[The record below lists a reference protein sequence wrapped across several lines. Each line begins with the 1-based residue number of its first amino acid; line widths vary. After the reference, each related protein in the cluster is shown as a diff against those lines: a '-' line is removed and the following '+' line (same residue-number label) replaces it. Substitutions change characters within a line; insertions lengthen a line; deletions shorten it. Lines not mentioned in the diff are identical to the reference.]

1 MAINFPDTPSTNDT
15 YLAPNGIQYI
25 YTGVKWRPFKP
36 VESTVGTITA
46 SSQLNISA
54 GGSNQSVVITPSGT
68 GNIQLVGPVGIGT
81 NAPYALLDLYSATLS
96 AITVTGDSTT
106 AIVLARA
113 SNDASGSA
121 LNFRKSRGAISSPL
135 AVNSGDQ
142 IAISNYTAYD
152 GSALQ
157 VVSQIQGRVET
168 ITGLND
174 VSGILSFYT
183 RPDGVG
189 GALAERMRIS
199 GNGNVGIGTSSP
211 DQLMT
216 INSANTTTN
225 SLVSY
230 KQGETTYGYTGLGG
244 DNKMRIQGV
253 GAALEM
259 QTTTAQPITF
269 NVGGTLRMTI
279 DTSGRVT
286 TPFQPAFTAKGL
298 AAQTTYT
305 RNQVVVFNTAP
316 LNIGSG
322 YNTANGRFTAPV
334 AGTYA
339 FAFQIYLNPGNTNA
353 PLAFYKNGTLE
364 IFFLQNAALNGI
376 GLTTIISLA
385 ASDYVEVRVRDV
397 AGGTATIFGGGDHTQ
412 FTGYLIG

>member
-36 VESTVGTITA
+36 VESTVGTITG
-46 SSQLNISA
+46 SSQLNLAA

-68 GNIQLVGPVGIGT
+68 GNIQLAGPVGIGT
-81 NAPYALLDLYSATLS
+81 NAPSTLLDLYSATTS

-106 AIVLARA
+106 AIVLVRA
-113 SNDASGSA
+113 SNDASGSL
-121 LNFRKSRGAISSPL
+121 LNFRKSRGAISSRL

-142 IAISNYTAYD
+142 IATSNYTAYD

-199 GNGNVGIGTSSP
+199 ANGNVGIGTSSP
-211 DQLMT
+211 DQLMA

-230 KQGETTYGYTGLGG
+230 KQNGTTYGYTGLGG

-286 TPFQPAFTAKGL
+286 KPYQPAFTAKGL

-322 YNTANGRFTAPV
+322 YNIANGRFTAPV

-376 GLTTIISLA
+376 GLSTIISLA

-397 AGGTATIFGGGDHTQ
+397 ASATAVIFGGADHTQ

>member
-68 GNIQLVGPVGIGT
+68 GNIQLAGLVGIGT
-81 NAPYALLDLYSATLS
+81 NAPSTLLDLYSATTS

-106 AIVLARA
+106 AIVLVRA
-113 SNDASGSA
+113 SNDAAGSA
-121 LNFRKSRGAISSPL
+121 LNFRKARGTIGTRL
-135 AVNSGDQ
+135 AVNTGDQ
-142 IAISNYTAYD
+142 IAASNYTAYD
-152 GSALQ
+152 GADLK

-168 ITGLND
+168 ITGIND

-199 GNGNVGIGTSSP
+199 GNGNVGIGTTTPVVKLDVNGAVNASGPVNASNFEAGYGRSSDGP
-211 DQLMT
+211 AYIDLISDTTYTDFGTRLIRNAGSTGSTNLAHRGTGDLIISTQDT
-216 INSANTTTN
+216 SSIAFRTTN
-225 SLVSY
+225 T
-230 KQGETTYGYTGLGG
+230 ER
-244 DNKMRIQGV
+244 MRIDST
-253 GAALEM
+253 GA
-259 QTTTAQPITF
+259 
-269 NVGGTLRMTI
+269 
-279 DTSGRVT
+279 VT
-286 TPFQPAFTAKGL
+286 KPYQPAFTAKGL
-298 AAQTTYT
+298 TAQTTYT
-305 RNQVVVFNTAP
+305 RNQVVVFSTAP

-353 PLAFYKNGTLE
+353 PLGFSKNGTME
-364 IFFLQNAALNGI
+364 IFFLQAATLNGI
-376 GLTTIISLA
+376 GLSPRKMQNC
-385 ASDYVEVRVRDV
+385 Y
-397 AGGTATIFGGGDHTQ
+397 
-412 FTGYLIG
+412 